1 MPVAHTNPQERRH
14 SRVLRE
20 LTLPLSSLSA
30 ISSETKI
37 VLIILAVL
45 SLWGLAILTFGV
57 AALVWPMKI
66 IVPGMILGLV
76 LLTRGLQ

>member
-1 MPVAHTNPQERRH
+1 MTLAHANPQERRH
-14 SRVLRE
+14 SSVFRE
-20 LTLPLSSLSA
+20 LTSPLSSLSA

-37 VLIILAVL
+37 VLTVLAVL
-45 SLWGLAILTFGV
+45 SLWGIAILTFGV